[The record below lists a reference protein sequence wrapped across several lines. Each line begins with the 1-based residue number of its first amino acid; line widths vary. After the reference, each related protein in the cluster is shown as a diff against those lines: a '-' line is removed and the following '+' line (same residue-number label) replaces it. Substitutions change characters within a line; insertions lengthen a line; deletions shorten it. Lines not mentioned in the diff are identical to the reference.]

1 MFYNLAKKISKSI
14 FNISNKGK
22 ITESNIQKTLRNIR
36 TALLEADVALKVV
49 KKFILD
55 IKNDAIG
62 KTFNNSFTPGQEFI
76 KIVKKQLI
84 CTMSS
89 NEKNDHVLNMST
101 EPPAVFLLVGAQ
113 GMGKTTTVGKLA
125 LFIKKEK
132 KKKIL
137 IASTDIYRPAAIE
150 QLETLSKQ
158 ASVDFFPFCKKKDSI
173 LIAKEALKYAKVN
186 FYDVL
191 LLDTVGIMYSNIHMM
206 HLIQSISNVVNPI
219 EILLVIDAMVGQDAI
234 NMIEQFN
241 TYLPISGIILTKID
255 SDARGGIALSIKY
268 STGKIIKLVGTGEKI
283 YDIKYFQPKKIAERI
298 LGMENVLSVIQEIE
312 NKIDRSSI
320 KKIKKTFSNKTEF
333 NLYDFL
339 IQLKQ
344 INKIGN
350 IENILERLPN
360 NKIIPNDVK
369 SNLNSKLLKKF
380 VSIINSMTKKER
392 LFPNIIKG
400 SRKRRIALGSGFKVQ
415 DINNMLKQFENV
427 KRLVK
432 SVKKTGISNIIKN
445 ISNFFPNKLF

>member
-1 MFYNLAKKISKSI
+1 MFYNLAKRISKSI

-22 ITESNIQKTLRNIR
+22 ITESNIQDTLRSIR

-84 CTMSS
+84 CTMGSIK
-89 NEKNDHVLNMST
+89 KNNHILNMST

-125 LFIKKEK
+125 LFIKKQK
-132 KKKIL
+132 KKKVL
-137 IASTDIYRPAAIE
+137 IVSTDVYRPAAIE
-150 QLETLSKQ
+150 QLKMLSKQ
-158 ASVDFFPFCKKKDSI
+158 ASVDFFSYHKKADSI
-173 LIAKEALKYAKVN
+173 LIATEALKYARIN

-191 LLDTVGIMYSNIHMM
+191 ILDTVGVMYSNIHMM
-206 HLIQSISNVVNPI
+206 HLIQSISNKVNPV

-234 NMIEQFN
+234 NMIEHFN
-241 TYLPISGIILTKID
+241 KYIPISGIILTKID

-283 YDIKYFQPKKIAERI
+283 YDIKYFQPEKIAERI

-320 KKIKKTFSNKTEF
+320 KKIKNTFSNKK
-333 NLYDFL
+333 NLICMIF
-339 IQLKQ
+339 
-344 INKIGN
+344 
-350 IENILERLPN
+350 
-360 NKIIPNDVK
+360 
-369 SNLNSKLLKKF
+369 
-380 VSIINSMTKKER
+380 
-392 LFPNIIKG
+392 
-400 SRKRRIALGSGFKVQ
+400 
-415 DINNMLKQFENV
+415 
-427 KRLVK
+427 
-432 SVKKTGISNIIKN
+432 
-445 ISNFFPNKLF
+445 

>member
-1 MFYNLAKKISKSI
+1 MFYNLAKRISKSI

-22 ITESNIQKTLRNIR
+22 ITESNIQETLRSIR

-76 KIVKKQLI
+76 KIVKNQLI
-84 CTMSS
+84 HTMGSIK
-89 NEKNDHVLNMST
+89 KNDHILNMST

-137 IASTDIYRPAAIE
+137 IVSTDIYRPAAIE

-158 ASVDFFPFCKKKDSI
+158 VLVDFFPCYKKTDSI
-173 LIAKEALKYAKVN
+173 LIAKEALKYAKAN
-186 FYDVL
+186 FYDIL
-191 LLDTVGIMYSNIHMM
+191 IIDTVGVMYSNINMM
-206 HLIQSISNVVNPI
+206 CLIQSISNTVKPI
-219 EILLVIDAMVGQDAI
+219 EVLLVIDAMVGQDAI
-234 NMIEQFN
+234 NIIEHFN
-241 TYLPISGIILTKID
+241 TYVPISGIILTKID

-283 YDIKYFQPKKIAERI
+283 YDIEYFQPEKMAERI
-298 LGMENVLSVIQEIE
+298 LGMENVLSVIQDIE
-312 NKIDRSSI
+312 NKIDRSGI
-320 KKIKKTFSNKTEF
+320 KKIKNTFSNKAEF

-344 INKIGN
+344 MNKIGG
-350 IENILERLPN
+350 IENIIERLPN
-360 NKIIPNDVK
+360 SKILPNDVK
-369 SNLNSKLLKKF
+369 SSITDELLKKF
-380 VSIINSMTKKER
+380 ISIINSMTKKER

-415 DINNMLKQFENV
+415 DINNMLKQFENI

-432 SVKKTGISNIIKN
+432 SVKKTGISNMIKN